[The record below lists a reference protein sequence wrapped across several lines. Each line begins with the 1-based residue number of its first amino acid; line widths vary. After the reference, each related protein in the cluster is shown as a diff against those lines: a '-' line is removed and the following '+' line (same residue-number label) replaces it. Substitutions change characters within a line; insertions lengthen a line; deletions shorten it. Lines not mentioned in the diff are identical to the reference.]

1 MSDFRIPHNLSR
13 EEAAGMTV
21 NERLYVAGM
30 LTDYDKAVER
40 KDVEAI
46 SEILRKV
53 YLNEENIKAIIEFEF
68 RN

>member
-1 MSDFRIPHNLSR
+1 
-13 EEAAGMTV
+13 MTV